1 MREEIEKKY
10 NNNKGA
16 FIWSLSKEKGKV
28 YLDYINEH
36 IPDFILDKSISEKLY
51 YFFNNLTEPFLC
63 DCGKPRLF
71 YNSKKGYYLTCG
83 DLECM
88 QKSRVKTNN
97 VVYGCDNPKQNK
109 DVQKKSTDT
118 IKNKYGEDAYKKGGA
133 IRKKFNSTMKERY
146 DVEWSMQ
153 SKELLDKSL
162 ETWKNN
168 PNKEEIAQKK
178 VDKHNAKSD
187 EEKQMII
194 DKRLSTYA
202 DEYGSVDNFYEHV
215 RDKSKET
222 CKDKYGVE
230 HHMSHPDF
238 IKKRVDSF
246 MDTIT
251 EKIKNRLPENIE
263 YISRRSNDYNI
274 KNNSCSII
282 KLKCLDCGEDF
293 EINTQYLTFRINNNK
308 NPCLICNPVLHGKS
322 GLELEVLDF
331 VKNNYDKE
339 VLSNK
344 KTIISKELDIYL
356 PNDNLAFEF
365 NGLYWHS
372 EEYKDN
378 NFHKNKT
385 DECKSIGINLMH
397 IWEDDWLYK
406 QDIVK
411 SIIINKLGKSN
422 RIYARKCEI
431 REITDNN
438 IIKDFLNENHLQ
450 GFVGSKIKLGLF
462 YENKLVS
469 LMTFGE
475 LRKSLGQ
482 NRKEGTFELLRFCNI
497 LNTTIIGGASK
508 LFKYFLNKYDPN
520 QVISY
525 SDNSRSVGGLYVNLG
540 FQYEHD
546 TKPTYYYIIDDIRRH
561 RFNYRKDILIKGGA
575 DPNKTEVEIMHER
588 GIYRIFDCGAK
599 KWIYNK

>member
-16 FIWSLSKEKGKV
+16 FIWLLSKEKGKI

-36 IPDFILDKSISEKLY
+36 IPEFILDKSISEKLY

-71 YNSKKGYYLTCG
+71 QTSAKGYYQTCG

-88 QKSRVKTNN
+88 QKSRVKTNK
-97 VVYGCDNPKQNK
+97 VVYGCDNPLQNK
-109 DVQKKSTDT
+109 EVRQKAINT
-118 IKNKYGEDAYKKGGA
+118 IHEKFGDDAYKKGGA
-133 IRKKFNSTMKERY
+133 IRNKFNNTMKERY

-168 PNKEEIAQKK
+168 PNKEEIKERRL
-178 VDKHNAKSD
+178 DTHNSKSD
-187 EEKQMII
+187 EEKQKII
-194 DKRLSTYA
+194 DKRLSTNA
-202 DEYGSVDNFYEHV
+202 KKWGSVEKFYEHV
-215 RDKSKET
+215 KDVSKET
-222 CKDKYGVE
+222 CKERYGVE

-238 IKKRVDSF
+238 IKKRVDSY
-246 MDTIT
+246 METIT
-251 EKIKNRLPENIE
+251 NKIKNKLPDNIE
-263 YISRRSNDYNI
+263 YISRRNNKYNN
-274 KNNSCSII
+274 KDNSYGKI
-282 KLKCLDCGEDF
+282 KLKCLDCGNEFD
-293 EINTQYLTFRINNNK
+293 INLQYLKFRINNNK

-322 GLELEVLDF
+322 GMELEVLDF
-331 VKNNYDKE
+331 IKE
-339 VLSNK
+339 YYQGDVLSNI
-344 KTIISKELDIYL
+344 KTIISNELDIYL

-385 DECKSIGINLMH
+385 DECNSKGINLMH
-397 IWEDDWLYK
+397 IWEDGWMYK
-406 QDIVK
+406 NDIVK
-411 SIIINKLGKSN
+411 SIILNKLGKSN

-431 REITDNN
+431 REITDNE
-438 IIKDFLNENHLQ
+438 IVKKFLNENHIQ
-450 GFVGSKIKLGLF
+450 GFIGSKVKIGLF
-462 YENKLVS
+462 YENNLVS

-482 NRKEGTFELLRFCNI
+482 NKKENTYEMLRFCNI
-497 LNTTIIGGASK
+497 LNTTVIGGASK
-508 LFKYFLNKYDPN
+508 LFKYFINKYGPN

-525 SDNSRSVGGLYVNLG
+525 SDSSWSDGGLYVNLG
-540 FQYEHD
+540 FKFEHD
-546 TKPTYYYIIDDIRRH
+546 TKPTYYYIVDDIRKH
-561 RFNYRKDILIKGGA
+561 RFNYRKDLLIKGGA

-588 GIYRIFDCGAK
+588 GIYRIFDCGTK